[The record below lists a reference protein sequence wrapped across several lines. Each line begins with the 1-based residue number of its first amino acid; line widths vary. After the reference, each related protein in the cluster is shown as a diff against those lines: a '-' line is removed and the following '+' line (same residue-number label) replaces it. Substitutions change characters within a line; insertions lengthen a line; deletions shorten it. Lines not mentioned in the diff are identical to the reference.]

1 MALRRR
7 SPPHNPSFGMGDDP
21 SPVGGVGCLLCGDGR
36 VTRALER
43 QKPRPAEALGQGVS
57 RHRLFALEVLGRLR
71 NGKRNL
77 DVLSFRS
84 SPTAG

>member
-1 MALRRR
+1 MTL
-7 SPPHNPSFGMGDDP
+7 PLL
-21 SPVGGVGCLLCGDGR
+21 GGVGCLLCGDGR

-71 NGKRNL
+71 NRKRNL